1 MKKIPSLHEQ
11 AFKFKNTKRLQ
22 HDGGR
27 AWIKDS
33 QLHEARK
40 DANGRL
46 LTMPE
51 QTKTPAKDTH
61 IVDGDLDK
69 PTLDEPFKPTT

>member
-1 MKKIPSLHEQ
+1 MKRKEFAAMQKLPKLHEQ
-11 AFKFKNTKRLQ
+11 AFRFKNTKRLQ

-40 DANGRL
+40 GANGRFV
-46 LTMPE
+46 TMPE
-51 QTKTPAKDTH
+51 KINLP
-61 IVDGDLDK
+61 DK
-69 PTLDEPFKPTT
+69 KVFISE

>member
-1 MKKIPSLHEQ
+1 MKKLPSLHEQ
-11 AFKFKNTKRLQ
+11 AFKYKNTKRLQ

-40 DANGRL
+40 DANGRFV
-46 LTMPE
+46 TRPDE
-51 QTKTPAKDTH
+51 PVVPAKDTF
-61 IVDGDLDK
+61 IK
-69 PTLDEPFKPTT
+69 DEEE

>member
-1 MKKIPSLHEQ
+1 MKKELPDLHKQ
-11 AFKFKNTKRLQ
+11 AFMFKNTKRFQ

-40 DANGRL
+40 NSNGKLETIHSEKDAAL
-46 LTMPE
+46 VE
-51 QTKTPAKDTH
+51 KAEDH
-61 IVDGDLDK
+61 K
-69 PTLDEPFKPTT
+69 PSL

>member
-1 MKKIPSLHEQ
+1 MKKELPDLHEQ
-11 AFKFKNTKRLQ
+11 AFMFKNTKRLQ

-33 QLHEARK
+33 QLHDARK

-46 LTMPE
+46 KTIQNKKEIDRVEEPE
-51 QTKTPAKDTH
+51 KR
-61 IVDGDLDK
+61 K
-69 PTLDEPFKPTT
+69 PSL